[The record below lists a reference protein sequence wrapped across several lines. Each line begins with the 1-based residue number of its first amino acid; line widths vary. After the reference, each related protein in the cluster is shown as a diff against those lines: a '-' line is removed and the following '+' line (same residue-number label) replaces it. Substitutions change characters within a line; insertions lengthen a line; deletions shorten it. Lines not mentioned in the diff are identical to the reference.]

1 MPDNLNN
8 IKHSKDTIAGD
19 MKNAVISL
27 IKMCTDGLTFLA
39 HGNNLLNQTHR
50 NCITCLTSSHVEL
63 GKKVPEN
70 SDWLSG
76 GNILSRINQIKP
88 KQQALRSY
96 WFKKLAG
103 ILQKLQESTK
113 RVLPETAKQSIEQW
127 QLKTKPAKEIVS
139 SKEKHILK
147 QVNKYEL
154 ITEFRGGK
162 TKLFA
167 KTGKYYQI
175 NIF

>member
-1 MPDNLNN
+1 MPDNLIN

-19 MKNAVISL
+19 MKDAVISL
-27 IKMCTDGLTFLA
+27 IKMCTDGLNFLA

-50 NCITCLTSSHVEL
+50 NCVTCLTSSHVEL

-96 WFKKLAG
+96 WFKNSKN
-103 ILQKLQESTK
+103 LQGF
-113 RVLPETAKQSIEQW
+113 
-127 QLKTKPAKEIVS
+127 
-139 SKEKHILK
+139 SKNFKN
-147 QVNKYEL
+147 QQN
-154 ITEFRGGK
+154 G
-162 TKLFA
+162 
-167 KTGKYYQI
+167 YYQKQPSKV
-175 NIF
+175 